1 MQFIRYSTK
10 IKTSRRHVIAAAHLV
25 TKVTKLCKVLIASRK
40 VGAGSVH
47 CTLCNRAV
55 NETSN
60 SAWRR
65 QGAFLLKASAIMKRD
80 YTLIMRSFNMV
91 NRCKIWPS
99 PVGTVKLRKGW
110 LAALL
115 FACSVGW
122 QAAVTPLAHER
133 GGAGDK
139 TVTQQQ

>member
-55 NETSN
+55 KES
-60 SAWRR
+60 
-65 QGAFLLKASAIMKRD
+65 
-80 YTLIMRSFNMV
+80 
-91 NRCKIWPS
+91 S

-115 FACSVGW
+115 FACSVG
-122 QAAVTPLAHER
+122 
-133 GGAGDK
+133 
-139 TVTQQQ
+139 

>member
-10 IKTSRRHVIAAAHLV
+10 IKTSRRVIAVAHLV

-55 NETSN
+55 KETSN

-65 QGAFLLKASAIMKRD
+65 QGASYASYEK
-80 YTLIMRSFNMV
+80 TLY
-91 NRCKIWPS
+91 
-99 PVGTVKLRKGW
+99 
-110 LAALL
+110 LANEE
-115 FACSVGW
+115 FQHG
-122 QAAVTPLAHER
+122 
-133 GGAGDK
+133 K
-139 TVTQQQ
+139 

>member
-10 IKTSRRHVIAAAHLV
+10 IKTSRRVIAVAHLV

-55 NETSN
+55 KESSN

-65 QGAFLLKASAIMKRD
+65 QGAFLLKASTIVR
-80 YTLIMRSFNMV
+80 RFNMV
-91 NRCKIWPS
+91 NRCKILPS
-99 PVGTVKLRKGW
+99 SVGTVKLREDW
-110 LAALL
+110 LPALL
-115 FACSVGW
+115 FACSVG
-122 QAAVTPLAHER
+122 
-133 GGAGDK
+133 
-139 TVTQQQ
+139 

>member
-10 IKTSRRHVIAAAHLV
+10 IKTSQRVIAAAHLV
-25 TKVTKLCKVLIASRK
+25 TEVTKLCKVLIASRK

-55 NETSN
+55 KESSN

-115 FACSVGW
+115 FACSVG
-122 QAAVTPLAHER
+122 
-133 GGAGDK
+133 
-139 TVTQQQ
+139 